1 MKKSAEE
8 RSQEFTKL
16 LEVNRSKASLTGL
29 STTFTSDPRYH
40 AISAETR
47 QQLISRVLEDASAEQ
62 DAATRAKLEAR
73 RQAVAQEHRRAL
85 SGVKRERINQDRDL
99 RKLEDATYNID
110 RKSTLKKLAL
120 ND

>member
-1 MKKSAEE
+1 MSNNYKPKKFYIDFKRKHRKNPGFDVDLGDKDKERLYREYASIMKKSAEE

-47 QQLISRVLEDASAEQ
+47 
-62 DAATRAKLEAR
+62 
-73 RQAVAQEHRRAL
+73 
-85 SGVKRERINQDRDL
+85 
-99 RKLEDATYNID
+99 
-110 RKSTLKKLAL
+110 
-120 ND
+120 